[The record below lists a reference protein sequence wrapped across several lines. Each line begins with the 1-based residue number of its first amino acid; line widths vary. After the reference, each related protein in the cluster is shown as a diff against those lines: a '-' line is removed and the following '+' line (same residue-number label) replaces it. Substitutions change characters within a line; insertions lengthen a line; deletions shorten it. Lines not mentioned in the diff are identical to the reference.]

1 LQYCES
7 GRNASHIEGT
17 VIAAC
22 ESASVVSD
30 RSPYDDAV
38 FHDALPWF
46 VCVAYTSG
54 NIINIAHRQP
64 FVKGFFMFFSFKYRA
79 NVTSTT

>member
-7 GRNASHIEGT
+7 GRNASHIEGA

-30 RSPYDDAV
+30 RSPDDDAV
-38 FHDALPWF
+38 SHDALPWF
-46 VCVAYTSG
+46 VCVACTSG
-54 NIINIAHRQP
+54 NIIKIANRQP
-64 FVKGFFMFFSFKYRA
+64 FVKGFFMFFSIKYRA

>member
-7 GRNASHIEGT
+7 GGDASYIECA
-17 VIAAC
+17 VIAAG
-22 ESASVVSD
+22 ESALIISD

-38 FHDALPWF
+38 SHDALPWF

-54 NIINIAHRQP
+54 NIIKIANRQP